1 MRAIGASAIV
11 HAMRSFRAFT
21 CLACGYALP
30 DRVRATGSLRC
41 AECRELNAPLR
52 LEHARWERALRL
64 RRSQLDPSEEPTA
77 A

>member
-1 MRAIGASAIV
+1 MRAIGVSAIV
-11 HAMRSFRAFT
+11 SAMTSCRAFT
-21 CLACGYALP
+21 CLACGCAMP

-41 AECRELNAPLR
+41 AECRELNAPLS

-64 RRSQLDPSEEPTA
+64 SRSQLDPSEEPTA